1 MAISIKN
8 ATEFDIDRN
17 IKMLSHDR
25 KGYIKREADS
35 YCYNSIYGR
44 SFIKASIGAKVDPN
58 NGCYKSIFKPY
69 SHKRFRIL
77 PIYSRANI
85 LANTIDLISKKLEE
99 NNKTDSRYYVIYRK
113 GVFIKIR
120 R

>member
-8 ATEFDIDRN
+8 ATEFDRN
-17 IKMLSHDR
+17 IKMLSYDR
-25 KGYIKREADS
+25 KGYIKRETDS
-35 YCYNSIYGR
+35 YFYNSIHVHSAIMPCIR
-44 SFIKASIGAKVDPN
+44 AIVEPD
-58 NGCYKSIFKPY
+58 NGCYKSIFMQNR
-69 SHKRFRIL
+69 HARFRIP
-77 PIYSRANI
+77 PIHSNVNI
-85 LANTIDLISKKLEE
+85 SASTINLISKKLEE